1 MTADELK
8 RRIARR
14 FGRAAAQYEQH
25 NKIQEQSNLLLQPFV
40 NQSDFLVD
48 LGCGPGPSYQMLRN
62 KCNHY
67 LGIDLSDEMLHQ
79 ARSRYKDNWL
89 QADAEAL
96 PLASDS
102 VDLIYSNL
110 ALQWCMDRREV
121 GHELFRVLRPGGRI
135 VCSVVLERSMQPLQ
149 RYLEEADAAQCVN
162 RQPAL
167 TDWEDAFEN
176 AGFRVV
182 QKAEQF
188 VTEWFADLHAL
199 LDSIKGV
206 GAGVV
211 VSSEAQQSQQRLTR
225 RRLKRLSE
233 LYEGSR
239 CNGKLPLS
247 YHIGVLVADCAET
260 S

>member
-1 MTADELK
+1 MTGDELK
-8 RRIARR
+8 LHIARR
-14 FGRAAAQYEQH
+14 FGRAAAHYEQH
-25 NKIQEQSNLLLQPFV
+25 NKVQQQSNLLLQPFV
-40 NQSDFLVD
+40 KQSDLLVD
-48 LGCGPGPSYQMLRN
+48 LGCGPGSSYKMLRH
-62 KCNHY
+62 KCERY

-79 ARSRYKDNWL
+79 ASGRYKDNWL

-110 ALQWCMDRREV
+110 ALQWCMDRKEL

-135 VCSVVLERSMQPLQ
+135 VCSVILERSMQPLQ
-149 RYLEEADAAQCVN
+149 RYLNEAEAAQCVN

-167 TDWEDAFEN
+167 TDWEDALEN
-176 AGFRVV
+176 AGFRLI

-188 VTEWFADLHAL
+188 VTEWFTDLHAL

-206 GAGVV
+206 GAGMV
-211 VSSEAQQSQQRLTR
+211 VSPERQQSQQRLTR
-225 RRLKRLSE
+225 GRLRKLSE

-247 YHIGVLVADCAET
+247 YHIGVLVADRSGT
-260 S
+260 P